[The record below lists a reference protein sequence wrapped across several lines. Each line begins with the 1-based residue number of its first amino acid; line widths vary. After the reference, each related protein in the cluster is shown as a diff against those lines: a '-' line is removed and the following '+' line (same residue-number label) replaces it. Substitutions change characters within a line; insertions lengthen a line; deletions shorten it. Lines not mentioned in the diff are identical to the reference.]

1 MVVENWEIEVEWT
14 SIKQLSDLIEE
25 EFNHC
30 SPIELINYFICLDHI
45 KLTTNLFLFLHHT
58 FPLINIAAL
67 NIYCFVYNFWSF

>member
-30 SPIELINYFICLDHI
+30 SPIELIILY
-45 KLTTNLFLFLHHT
+45 
-58 FPLINIAAL
+58 
-67 NIYCFVYNFWSF
+67 V